1 MRHTKNMVYKPTEES
16 RELFLCAT
24 NNSKLYR
31 RMTEHVLDSLE
42 KKIKKGIYD
51 REKAVDAWYYV
62 ATAASDQY
70 HKDFGYKFTVTE
82 RYTAAVEMAEY
93 YEEQILFYDL

>member
-1 MRHTKNMVYKPTEES
+1 MKHTKNMVYKPTTES

-24 NNSKLYR
+24 NDGNLYR
-31 RMTEHVLDSLE
+31 RMTQCVLDNLE
-42 KKIKKGIYD
+42 KKIKKGTYD

-70 HKDFGYKFTVTE
+70 YKDFGYKFTVTE